1 MSHPPAERGDDGES
15 NGALRRRRGRRGR
28 GGSSASDDADDDPLY
43 PRGPAPGVRWRGG
56 APPAAP
62 TFSGGRRAGPCCWG
76 HWRDA
81 VAAWKF
87 RVKRYLPLAEAA
99 LQLRDAVAGE
109 ALKETISDPP
119 MTWATQDVIERLVEV
134 MRSPCGEEGIF
145 HAGDLLAACERIKR
159 GHGEKLHAYCTR
171 YVRVER
177 ALEQVKIN
185 IADFEF
191 DGVMNAIGRLCPER
205 AAAPPVAWPR
215 RERAPGDDR
224 ERGHGQEPGGGPRR
238 QQPPAPPSRPGLLD
252 RTSAPRPPP
261 PRHAV
266 NATEA
271 AIEEDQL
278 GEEAAEHE
286 DEVDGQP
293 DDDEPNAE
301 EAADQEPA
309 EFDEVY
315 EAMTALN
322 DVLSI
327 ASQKLKG
334 ITQSVFK
341 GLAVGDSI
349 EYIDEFDGKSWMIAD
364 PACQRMVHGSAWGN
378 THTQRL
384 EDRSLPLVK
393 WAVQERFKFGEG
405 PEIHSVL
412 RWGYPIGIA
421 GVALWARSSEVSS
434 EIPLLASNEFMV
446 LGASINMFVGAIS
459 FLGIGVYDLPLQ
471 RARNGQLIVCISDF
485 PNELPDFSDWDT
497 LDEDVILPPDAKIN
511 CEHRRERHLE
521 RVQLN
526 QGTSASESTK
536 TDVRRC
542 QRCVHFDIADD
553 GLTEY
558 ETPEGA
564 IEIER
569 SESTLQPSSVKQPSQ
584 AFRASL
590 MTGPG
595 FRNAFLK
602 ATPLLAAFVKGCAE
616 GLKAHEAYLDMKAPK
631 RREPCDHQDSTTG
644 VSTIKEYCA
653 GRHGWYARCQQPARQ
668 MRWKW
673 IVTDAQWIDIIFET
687 LSPSTVLHGAPLQGA
702 LKRHIGDLNRTI
714 SALEVEAK
722 VRDVVDSAARQVNA
736 ELVDLIYGF
745 DLGTVAGR
753 RSWNH
758 AIKTFKPL
766 VVIMGFPCTKWCWY
780 NYAINYRDFP
790 DLLASL
796 QDEDRPLLKLVVWTA
811 LEQQKNGRYF
821 LLENADR
828 SQAWEQ
834 PEFDPLWKDHHTVW
848 GRGDSCP
855 YNLRALNGELM
866 RKTRTW
872 VSNHPKLLESVTR
885 RCDRSHSHAEVQGRD
900 TSRFQVFTEE
910 LADSILTVVQQV
922 VAVRSPASLAWTSS
936 YDQCR
941 YEWHPQ
947 DSTPA
952 DYHDQLYAAWFV
964 DVDRDTVEWQVVLTQ
979 TMLMME
985 DRARDTWELPP
996 GHEIYQRIQDLV
1008 PWELVRVQA
1017 ARVPKARR
1025 HAVDIV
1031 YRHRGMAAIAY
1042 AGNIIVE
1049 TEALKDV
1056 QYPKLRFSEPI
1067 ALAIFFFGSAPES
1080 ASADGEPPSE
1090 VPQPGPAAAQVHPES
1105 AAEPPVEEPGPRP
1118 PAPPVQAAD
1127 LDLYSIAGCR
1137 IEFPNLSDDKCP
1149 REIKGAMPSV
1159 YLAIDFLKCEACERT
1174 RPPARPK
1181 PISATTRYLG
1191 QFGEHLQADFF
1202 TIVDVTNT
1210 PHHML
1215 GIICLNTHLHRVKRV
1230 VDRFPETAVSAFL
1243 EAWVSPFGMPIAIA
1257 VDMDGS
1263 FMGNFK
1269 ERLESH
1275 GVNVS
1280 YCPPD
1285 VHWQIGTVERHNA
1298 SWRWIWNRTCDA
1310 CAVKTAEEVDMT
1322 TIAVSEAKNNAVRW
1336 ARRSANQCVLGRTP
1350 RIPGE
1355 LLSDGHGLAVAANA
1369 TNSQHVMNSDFY
1381 RMEANIHT
1389 AHFNYEQHVR
1399 KSPLRKTSHLR
1410 YDLDKLVAGQ
1420 QVGCWRRD
1428 AKKRPSGKWS
1438 RPGFVIGTFLQ
1449 WDIEVLKNSYDL
1461 MKDDLWEDERDAGPA
1476 PDDLAEEADI
1486 FVDDGRNL
1494 LPGREGHPGPQAA
1507 DSVSAEPNTIETDL
1521 KVSTPR
1527 SPRSRAAEHEVPP
1540 EADPPDEKRPRVSTL
1555 CAQAWL
1561 TSIWATEV
1569 GDGADGSDEMPA
1581 VFANVSPYADY
1592 ADEIEIIYQV
1602 NAIVADDGPK
1612 LPLVPDSE
1620 DDEPADQNQPT
1631 MTRAERKAYDRELLW
1646 RESMS
1651 MDGSTI
1657 QSFLQATRKEYS
1669 NWVKWAPM
1677 VAVADVVAKDMLNSP
1692 EIRKSCIRARCCYRD
1707 KNCGQGELAAKCR
1720 GVAVGCSDPR
1730 LEALERR
1737 SPTTQRISF
1746 FTACQILATMKIYDP
1761 EGNWTACVGDLGNS
1775 FFQGSREREDKVYLI
1790 PPRDPLV
1797 IATRSWPDT
1806 LYEVTGNIYGF
1817 ADAPLVLCRHIRHK
1831 MYDLGFVSH
1840 SLDVMCVLKFDK
1852 GRLLAIVLWYVDD
1865 MFAVYAKSRFDFS
1878 QLEKVFVWGK
1888 LVYLP
1893 QELVWC
1899 GREINQYHDGRVVI
1913 IQKEYVKGL
1922 E

>member
-1 MSHPPAERGDDGES
+1 
-15 NGALRRRRGRRGR
+15 
-28 GGSSASDDADDDPLY
+28 
-43 PRGPAPGVRWRGG
+43 
-56 APPAAP
+56 
-62 TFSGGRRAGPCCWG
+62 
-76 HWRDA
+76 
-81 VAAWKF
+81 
-87 RVKRYLPLAEAA
+87 
-99 LQLRDAVAGE
+99 
-109 ALKETISDPP
+109 
-119 MTWATQDVIERLVEV
+119 
-134 MRSPCGEEGIF
+134 
-145 HAGDLLAACERIKR
+145 
-159 GHGEKLHAYCTR
+159 
-171 YVRVER
+171 
-177 ALEQVKIN
+177 
-185 IADFEF
+185 
-191 DGVMNAIGRLCPER
+191 
-205 AAAPPVAWPR
+205 
-215 RERAPGDDR
+215 
-224 ERGHGQEPGGGPRR
+224 
-238 QQPPAPPSRPGLLD
+238 
-252 RTSAPRPPP
+252 
-261 PRHAV
+261 
-266 NATEA
+266 
-271 AIEEDQL
+271 
-278 GEEAAEHE
+278 
-286 DEVDGQP
+286 
-293 DDDEPNAE
+293 
-301 EAADQEPA
+301 
-309 EFDEVY
+309 
-315 EAMTALN
+315 
-322 DVLSI
+322 
-327 ASQKLKG
+327 
-334 ITQSVFK
+334 SVFK

-349 EYIDEFDGKSWMIAD
+349 EYIDEFDGKSWMSAD
-364 PACQRMVHGSAWGN
+364 TACQRMVHGSAWGGI
-378 THTQRL
+378 HAQRL
-384 EDRSLPLVK
+384 EDRSLSLVK

-421 GVALWARSSEVSS
+421 GVALWARSSEVSPA
-434 EIPLLASNEFMV
+434 IPLLASNEFMV
-446 LGASINMFVGAIS
+446 LLGASINMFAGAIS

-497 LDEDVILPPDAKIN
+497 LDEDATLPPDAKIK
-511 CEHRRERHLE
+511 CEHRRVRHFE

-536 TDVRRC
+536 MDVRRH

-558 ETPEGA
+558 ETPEGT

-569 SESTLQPSSVKQPSQ
+569 PESTSQ

-602 ATPLLAAFVKGCAE
+602 ATPLLAAFVKGCTE

-653 GRHGWYARCQQPARQ
+653 GRHGWHARCQQTACQ

-673 IVTDAQWIDIIFET
+673 IVTDTKWIDSAEHIIFET

-702 LKRHIGDLNRTI
+702 LKRRIGDLNRTI

-722 VRDVVDSAARQVNA
+722 VRDVVDSTARQVNA
-736 ELVDLIYGF
+736 EAPHHAHILEGFAGQGNIAKRAHLFGPTALQPVDLIYGF

-753 RSWNH
+753 RRWNH

-796 QDEDRPLLKLVVWTA
+796 QDKDRPLLKLVAWTA

-828 SQAWEQ
+828 SQAREQ

-866 RKTRTW
+866 RAIAAIATLKFKGATL
-872 VSNHPKLLESVTR
+872 SAP
-885 RCDRSHSHAEVQGRD
+885 
-900 TSRFQVFTEE
+900 QVFTEE
-910 LADSILTVVQQV
+910 LADSILTVAQQM

-947 DSTPA
+947 DTTPA
-952 DYHDQLYAAWFV
+952 DHHDQLYSAWFV
-964 DVDRDTVEWQVVLTQ
+964 DVDRDTDERQVVLTQ
-979 TMLMME
+979 TVLMME

-1031 YRHRGMAAIAY
+1031 YRHRGMAAIAH

-1049 TEALKDV
+1049 TEALKDA

-1067 ALAIFFFGSAPES
+1067 ALAIFFFGNAPES
-1080 ASADGEPPSE
+1080 ACADGELPSE
-1090 VPQPGPAAAQVHPES
+1090 G
-1105 AAEPPVEEPGPRP
+1105 G
-1118 PAPPVQAAD
+1118 
-1127 LDLYSIAGCR
+1127 
-1137 IEFPNLSDDKCP
+1137 K
-1149 REIKGAMPSV
+1149 PSV

-1174 RPPARPK
+1174 HPPARPK
-1181 PISATTRYLG
+1181 PISATIRYLG

-1210 PHHML
+1210 PHHMF
-1215 GIICLNTHLHRVKRV
+1215 GIICLNTHLHRAKRV
-1230 VDRFPETAVSAFL
+1230 VDRFPETVVSAFL
-1243 EAWVSPFGMPIAIA
+1243 EAWALPFGMPRAIT
-1257 VDMDGS
+1257 VDMEGS
-1263 FMGNFK
+1263 FMGYFK
-1269 ERLESH
+1269 ERLESY

-1285 VHWQIGTVERHNA
+1285 AHWQIGTVERHNA

-1310 CAVKTAEEVDMT
+1310 CAAKTAEEVDTT
-1322 TIAVSEAKNNAVRW
+1322 TIAVSEAKNNAVRL
-1336 ARRSANQCVLGRTP
+1336 AGRSANQCALGWTP

-1355 LLSDGHGLAVAANA
+1355 LLSDDHGLAVAANA
-1369 TNSQHVMNSDFY
+1369 TNSQHVMNNDFY

-1399 KSPLRKTSHLR
+1399 KSLLRKTSHLR

-1420 QVGCWRRD
+1420 QASSLAPSYNGTADNKDTDSAATLGSESVRPSKLFSREQLRPAIGFEQWAPD
-1428 AKKRPSGKWS
+1428 AK
-1438 RPGFVIGTFLQ
+1438 
-1449 WDIEVLKNSYDL
+1449 DIDVLKSSYDL

-1494 LPGREGHPGPQAA
+1494 LPGREGFLPPQPADADLPGAQPVPVEPPPAAAAPPQPEASPSEPTPVETEVPRTIPMDA
-1507 DSVSAEPNTIETDL
+1507 EVTQATDAVSAEPDTIETDL

-1561 TSIWATEV
+1561 TSFWATEV
-1569 GDGADGSDEMPA
+1569 GDGADGSDETPA
-1581 VFANVSPYADY
+1581 VFANVSRYADY
-1592 ADEIEIIYQV
+1592 ADEIEIIYEV

-1620 DDEPADQNQPT
+1620 DDELADKT
-1631 MTRAERKAYDRELLW
+1631 
-1646 RESMS
+1646 
-1651 MDGSTI
+1651 
-1657 QSFLQATRKEYS
+1657 
-1669 NWVKWAPM
+1669 
-1677 VAVADVVAKDMLNSP
+1677 SP
-1692 EIRKSCIRARCCYRD
+1692 
-1707 KNCGQGELAAKCR
+1707 
-1720 GVAVGCSDPR
+1720 P
-1730 LEALERR
+1730 
-1737 SPTTQRISF
+1737 
-1746 FTACQILATMKIYDP
+1746 
-1761 EGNWTACVGDLGNS
+1761 
-1775 FFQGSREREDKVYLI
+1775 
-1790 PPRDPLV
+1790 
-1797 IATRSWPDT
+1797 
-1806 LYEVTGNIYGF
+1806 
-1817 ADAPLVLCRHIRHK
+1817 
-1831 MYDLGFVSH
+1831 
-1840 SLDVMCVLKFDK
+1840 
-1852 GRLLAIVLWYVDD
+1852 
-1865 MFAVYAKSRFDFS
+1865 
-1878 QLEKVFVWGK
+1878 
-1888 LVYLP
+1888 
-1893 QELVWC
+1893 
-1899 GREINQYHDGRVVI
+1899 
-1913 IQKEYVKGL
+1913 
-1922 E
+1922 